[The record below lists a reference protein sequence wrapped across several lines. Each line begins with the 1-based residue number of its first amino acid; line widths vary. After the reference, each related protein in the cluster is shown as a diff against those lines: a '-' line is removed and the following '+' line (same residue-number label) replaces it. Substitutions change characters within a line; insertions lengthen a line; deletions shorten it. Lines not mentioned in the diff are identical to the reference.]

1 MAKKIFKKII
11 KGKNSEKKTG
21 KKINKDAILIKSFLD
36 KKYRPI
42 DIAKEFNI
50 SKQKVN
56 YWKKTEI
63 KTEIHR
69 RLKLN
74 QEDIDKIIKLAENK
88 TTSQMSCRK
97 IANIM
102 NTQFEKEGK
111 KTRISRTTVA
121 KYLKNYFG
129 APIKMKKVF
138 STNDKKKEERLK
150 FCKKVI
156 DMELEGKDL
165 FFTDE
170 SQMDCSPF
178 VNEHIRLSPENQ
190 EKMKNG
196 DIEALN
202 LVNKQADKFPKKI
215 LIAGGISY
223 YGLSDL
229 IIVEGTM
236 TDFAYGKNFVTL

>member
-1 MAKKIFKKII
+1 MPKKI
-11 KGKNSEKKTG
+11 
-21 KKINKDAILIKSFLD
+21 
-36 KKYRPI
+36 
-42 DIAKEFNI
+42 
-50 SKQKVN
+50 V
-56 YWKKTEI
+56 
-63 KTEIHR
+63 
-69 RLKLN
+69 
-74 QEDIDKIIKLAENK
+74 
-88 TTSQMSCRK
+88 
-97 IANIM
+97 NIM

-129 APIKMKKVF
+129 APRKMKKVF
-138 STNDKKKEERLK
+138 QQTIKKEERLK

-215 LIAGGISY
+215 LA
-223 YGLSDL
+223 L
-229 IIVEGTM
+229 
-236 TDFAYGKNFVTL
+236 